1 MGCHCSRAVSI
12 DGPRARKAQSA
23 DATASTA
30 SRKSITE
37 HLSRAKPG
45 IKSARIQQKDINQ
58 VYEILG
64 DRVLGTG
71 MNGEVYLARNKAT
84 GKTVAVKTLTTENLN
99 SRKFELLRNEV
110 EIYLH
115 LDHPNVCRLLEVYE
129 DETSVRLVMEACTGK
144 ELFERLASKKRYG
157 EQDAAQV
164 TRQMLDAVHY
174 CHKQNICHRDLKL
187 ENWVYADSSE
197 NAPLRL
203 IDFGFSKV
211 FTQNQPMT
219 AMHGTVYYVAPEVLE
234 GSYDSKC
241 DVWSIG
247 VIVYMILSGAPPFGG
262 ATDAQIINNV
272 KNGRFSFEGPRWA
285 GISDSAKAFITS
297 LLQRDP
303 SKRPSAVEASK
314 HEWITTNMSK
324 SSSECG
330 EDAGIDRSVL
340 EGLCQF
346 SRQNGI
352 KRAALGMIAFS
363 MSSNELLENLEREF
377 KSLDTDGSGTIK
389 LQGLKQALTKYL
401 GIDDEEAE
409 RVFKKLDQSGDD
421 EIHYSEFLAACL
433 LTRLAMNERYI
444 QEVFE
449 KLDLDKTGY
458 ISADNLRAVLG
469 DSYCGTSVE
478 ELIRQVDYKCNG
490 RIEYDEFVKAL
501 TEQREI
507 ELEAEA
513 ADPDGTGQLEVLR
526 SISRGLL
533 ELSVEEVTSPTDVLV
548 TEGLERDPTKKGV
561 FGFTLAAE

>member
-1 MGCHCSRAVSI
+1 MGCRCSRAISTDAHQPPKI
-12 DGPRARKAQSA
+12 HSA
-23 DATASTA
+23 EATASTA
-30 SRKSITE
+30 SRKSIAE
-37 HLSRAKPG
+37 YLSKARPG
-45 IKSARIQQKDINQ
+45 IKNARIKQKDISQ
-58 VYEILG
+58 VYEILE

-71 MNGEVYLARNKAT
+71 MNGKVYLARNKAT
-84 GKTVAVKTLTTENLN
+84 GEKVAVKTLTTENLN

-129 DETSVRLVMEACTGK
+129 DNANVRLVMEACTGK

-164 TRQMLDAVHY
+164 AKQMLDALHY

-187 ENWVYADSSE
+187 ENWVYADTSE

-262 ATDAQIINNV
+262 STDAQIISNV
-272 KNGRFSFEGPRWA
+272 RNGRFSFEGPRWA
-285 GISDSAKAFITS
+285 GISDSAKEFIS
-297 LLQRDP
+297 FLLQRDP
-303 SKRPSAVEASK
+303 AKRPSAIEASK
-314 HEWITTNMSK
+314 HEWITSNLAKNS
-324 SSSECG
+324 SQSSEDG
-330 EDAGIDRSVL
+330 GIDRSVL

-352 KRAALGMIAFS
+352 KRAALGMIALS
-363 MSSNELLENLEREF
+363 MSRNEMLENLEREF

-389 LQGLKQALTKYL
+389 LQGLKEALMRYL
-401 GIDDEEAE
+401 GTDDEEAE
-409 RVFKKLDQSGDD
+409 RIFKKLDQSGDD

-433 LTRLAMNERYI
+433 LTRLAMNESCI
-444 QEVFE
+444 QDVFD
-449 KLDLDKTGY
+449 KLDVDKTGY
-458 ISADNLRAVLG
+458 ISVDNLRAVLG
-469 DSYCGTSVE
+469 DSFCGTSVE
-478 ELIRQVDYKCNG
+478 DLLRQVDYKCNG
-490 RIEYDEFVKAL
+490 RIEYDEFVRAL

-513 ADPDGTGQLEVLR
+513 TDPDGNVDNDYSKL
-526 SISRGLL
+526 
-533 ELSVEEVTSPTDVLV
+533 DVLV
-548 TEGLERDPTKKGV
+548 RDGPVGGAKINLSQ
-561 FGFTLAAE
+561 LA